1 MKKINVLLYQDG
13 LDRNARWYAE
23 TVYCDNCDQ
32 CDFYNKQQ
40 CLRIYRF
47 GCGCHYGRKEHING
61 YTPKAKKYSEFYHKY
76 RDDEMYGKL
85 SYKPVNENRFAVVGD
100 YLYFNFGLLCL
111 QLLKEGENRNG
122 KKISCKSGR
131 TYCIVEKE
139 LFLMTDCLIAKEDV
153 TPAFLNKILKYR
165 FSRLLF
171 ENNADTTKQ
180 YRQKIIPDLLT
191 QIQDRLPDLYNSLIA
206 EYPEYKQKEK
216 TYIGRIAY
224 ISTMA
229 DGSILET
236 KNGEKYVLHDGF
248 LTGIYHSSYLPFG
261 SKQAEI
267 RIKVTEDMTYQI
279 THNSQVNENTRFL

>member
-1 MKKINVLLYQDG
+1 MEKINVSLYQNG
-13 LDRNARWYAE
+13 LDRNAKRYAE
-23 TVYCDNCDQ
+23 VVYCDNFDK

-47 GCGCHYGRKEHING
+47 GCGCHYGRKEHIDG
-61 YTPKAKKYSEFYHKY
+61 YTPKARKYSEFYQKY
-76 RDDEMYGKL
+76 HDDEMYEKL
-85 SYKPVNENRFAVVGD
+85 SKPASGTRFAVVGD
-100 YLYFNFGLLCL
+100 YLYFDFGFFSFV
-111 QLLKEGENRNG
+111 LLKADENRSG
-122 KKISCKSGR
+122 QKISCKSGR

-139 LFLMTDCLIAKEDV
+139 VFPMTDCLIAKEDV
-153 TPAFLNKILKYR
+153 TPAFLNEILKYR

-171 ENNADTTKQ
+171 GSNADITKQ
-180 YRQKIIPDLLT
+180 YRHKIIPDLLT

-206 EYPEYKQKEK
+206 EYPEYKQKER